1 MPGGR
6 RRRRIGSR
14 LRERDRAAG
23 VGARQRPGQPNA
35 RRSPARL
42 EPRQL
47 ERDRATHIPRVRHH
61 EAARLVQ
68 LVKGLDL
75 RVLLSHAGGDT
86 L

>member
-1 MPGGR
+1 MPSAR
-6 RRRRIGSR
+6 RRH
-14 LRERDRAAG
+14 
-23 VGARQRPGQPNA
+23 
-35 RRSPARL
+35 RL
-42 EPRQL
+42 EPHLL

-75 RVLLSHAGGDT
+75 LVLLSHAGGDT